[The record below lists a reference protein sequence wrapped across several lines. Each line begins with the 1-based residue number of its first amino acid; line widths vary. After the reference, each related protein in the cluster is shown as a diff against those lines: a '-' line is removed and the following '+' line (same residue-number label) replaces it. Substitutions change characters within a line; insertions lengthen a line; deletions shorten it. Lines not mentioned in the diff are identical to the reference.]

1 MAAGWVAAAVLA
13 TATGVAGVAVIGR
26 GLSGPTGE
34 LMSAEEI
41 DRALAAAPAP
51 PTATPSAAPSATPS
65 ATPDGEKLY
74 QSPGGTVTARC
85 EGNIAV
91 ITSWTPA
98 NGYRFREVDNER
110 GREAEVSFERD
121 EQRVDVEVTCPAG
134 QPVFTLDTD

>member
-13 TATGVAGVAVIGR
+13 TATGVAGIAVIGR

-34 LMSAEEI
+34 LMSAEDIE
-41 DRALAAAPAP
+41 RALATAP
-51 PTATPSAAPSATPS
+51 TPASATPS
-65 ATPDGEKLY
+65 AQPSATPAGEKLY
-74 QSPGGTVTARC
+74 QSPGGVVIARC
-85 EGNIAV
+85 DGDIAV

>member
-13 TATGVAGVAVIGR
+13 TATGVAGIAVIGR

-41 DRALAAAPAP
+41 DRALAAAPT
-51 PTATPSAAPSATPS
+51 TASSATPS
-65 ATPDGEKLY
+65 PSPAATPDGEKLY

-85 EGNIAV
+85 ERNVAV

-98 NGYRFREVDNER
+98 NGYRFREVDDER